1 LKIQYPLPK
10 VPQLTVAEVLIALQ
24 TDLIHGLSK
33 SESINRTTQFGL
45 NAHQAK
51 KKKSVWAMLIGQFK
65 SVMVYLLLVASGVS
79 FYFEDIIEAIAILI
93 VILVNALI
101 GFFMELQARSSMRAL
116 AKLDVSF
123 SKVIHNGKPNE
134 IPSENLV
141 PGDLVL
147 LEAGD
152 LVAADG
158 RIVACNQF
166 SCDES
171 SLTGESF
178 PMIKNAEVIEAEVDL
193 WDCLNMVFKGTAV
206 IKGNAKFVVTGIG
219 ADTELGKITSLV
231 ESSTATVSP
240 LDKKLST
247 LTKKLIW
254 ITLGMTGVFAISG
267 IIEGRSWMLTL
278 ETSIALAVAA
288 FPEGLPIVATVAL
301 SYGMLMMARK
311 NAIVKKLAAVETLGG
326 VNVILTDKTGTLTE
340 NKIHVERFCFPD
352 EELAVSIKKHVLTFT
367 SGDEPKDR
375 QILNQIVL
383 IGVLCN
389 NVPLEQADDVKLT
402 GDPVEVSLMELA
414 KATKVDL
421 LQLQESY
428 KRIQEIPFSSETKL
442 MGTLHQNDAQFYVSA
457 KGAVEDLLVK
467 CSHITRGK
475 DTTTLTTE
483 DRKKILSASEKMAA
497 EGLRVLAFAYAK
509 TDQHPAKDFVK
520 ELIYVGMVGFLD
532 PPRLDIKPAILA
544 CKEAGI
550 KIVMITGDHP
560 LTALNIAKRI
570 GMMKVGDDQVISGKE
585 LPEMATI
592 SSDWKQ
598 KILAT
603 SVFARTTPK
612 QKLEIV
618 ELYQQAGFIVAMT
631 GDGVNDAPALKK
643 ADIGIAMGLRG
654 TQVAKET
661 ASIVL
666 KDDSFT
672 SVAGA
677 VSHGRE
683 IFQNIQRFVIY
694 LVSCNLSEIFI
705 VTILGFVASGSM
717 MLPMQ
722 ILFLN
727 MVTDVFPALALGL
740 GKGDES
746 VMLKPPRDLKQEII
760 TNSNWVMIFIYACL
774 VTVSVLTAVFYCKY
788 FISSDPALINNI
800 AFITLAFSQ
809 LFHVFNMA
817 SPHSAFWANEVTK
830 NKFVWMA
837 IALCAF
843 LVLGVYA
850 FSPSRMALGLTVL
863 PASIWAVSLLASLL
877 PLVAVQTY
885 KAIRFSLSQKTS
897 TYNDRDGSW
906 EIGNRK

>member
-1 LKIQYPLPK
+1 MEIEYPLPN
-10 VPQLTVAEVLIALQ
+10 VAQLTVDEVLSALHTDFAHGIA
-24 TDLIHGLSK
+24 K
-33 SESINRTTQFGL
+33 SESASRGIKFGL

-51 KKKSVWAMLIGQFK
+51 KKKSVLAMLIGQFK
-65 SVMVYLLLVASGVS
+65 SAMVYLLLVAAGVS
-79 FYFEDIIEAIAILI
+79 FYFEDTIEAIAILI

-123 SKVIHNGKPNE
+123 SKVIQGGKPNE

-141 PGDLVL
+141 PGDLVV

-158 RIVACNQF
+158 RIVECNQF

-178 PMIKNAEVIEAEVDL
+178 PMLKNTEAIIGDTDL
-193 WDCLNMVFKGTAV
+193 GDCMNMVFKGTAV
-206 IKGNAKFVVTGIG
+206 IKGNARFLVTGIG
-219 ADTELGKITSLV
+219 AGTELGKITSLV
-231 ESSTATVSP
+231 DGAADTISP
-240 LDKKLST
+240 LDKKINS

-254 ITLGMTGVFAISG
+254 ITLGMTGIFAISG
-267 IIEGRSWMLTL
+267 LLEGRSWMLTL

-301 SYGMLMMARK
+301 SYGMLMMAKK

-340 NKIHVERFCFPD
+340 NKIHVDRICLPD
-352 EELAVSIKKHVLTFT
+352 QQFLVSIKKHVLTFT
-367 SGDEPKDR
+367 SGDEP
-375 QILNQIVL
+375 QETQVLNQIVL
-383 IGVLCN
+383 IGLLCN
-389 NVPLEQADDVKLT
+389 NVPIGETASAKKIQ
-402 GDPVEVSLMELA
+402 GDPVEVALLELA
-414 KATKVDL
+414 RATKIDL
-421 LQLQESY
+421 LDVGKSY
-428 KRIQEIPFSSETKL
+428 QRLSEIPFNSETKM
-442 MGTLHQNDAQFYVSA
+442 MGTLHRKGKHFYISA
-457 KGAVEDLLVK
+457 KGAVEDLLLK
-467 CSHITRGK
+467 CSHITSAEITK
-475 DTTTLTTE
+475 KLTDK
-483 DRKKILSASEKMAA
+483 DRKAILSESEKMAA
-497 EGLRVLAFAYAK
+497 DGLRVLAFANIE
-509 TDQHPAKDFVK
+509 TDKRPK
-520 ELIYVGMVGFLD
+520 EEFLEQLVYQGMIGFLD

-544 CKEAGI
+544 CKAAGI

-560 LTALNIAKRI
+560 LTALNIARRI
-570 GMMKVGDDQVISGKE
+570 GMQVEGDSQVISGKE
-585 LPEMATI
+585 LPEMETI
-592 SSDWKQ
+592 TTDWKK

-603 SVFARTTPK
+603 AVFARTTPK

-705 VTILGFVASGSM
+705 VTIIGFVASGSM

-727 MVTDVFPALALGL
+727 MITDVFPALALGL
-740 GKGDES
+740 GKGDQS
-746 VMLKPPRDLKQEII
+746 VMLKPPRDPKQEII
-760 TNSNWVMIFIYACL
+760 TNSNWVMIFVYACL
-774 VTVSVLTAVFYCKY
+774 MTLSVLMATFYCKY
-788 FISSDPALINNI
+788 FISSDAKVVNNI

-817 SPHSAFWANEVTK
+817 SPHSSLWVNEVTK
-830 NKFVWMA
+830 NKFVWLA
-837 IALCAF
+837 ILLCTF
-843 LVLGVYA
+843 LVLSVYA
-850 FSPSRMALGLTVL
+850 FGPSRAALGLTVL
-863 PASIWAVSLLASLL
+863 PSSIWISSFIASLF
-877 PLVAVQTY
+877 PIVVVQLY
-885 KAIRFSLSQKTS
+885 KAITILRSRMKS
-897 TYNDRDGSW
+897 N
-906 EIGNRK
+906 